1 MDALLVAEQPARVTI
16 AAAARAMPARVR
28 LCCTG
33 CAFRVGVRSARLCD
47 SVGHEDDRGR
57 FPVRSGAVNG
67 GRTLAAW
74 SLRCLARAMRFTT
87 TVLQART
94 TATGLPV
101 PPEVI
106 EALGAGKRPAVV
118 VTLDGGYTY
127 RSTVGVMGAQSLV
140 PLSAAHREAARVQAG
155 DTVEVTLEVD
165 TTPRTVA
172 VPDDLAAALDAA
184 GVRAAF
190 ETLSNSRQR
199 AVVDPVL
206 AAKAPETRARR
217 VAKAVESLRA

>member
-1 MDALLVAEQPARVTI
+1 
-16 AAAARAMPARVR
+16 
-28 LCCTG
+28 
-33 CAFRVGVRSARLCD
+33 
-47 SVGHEDDRGR
+47 
-57 FPVRSGAVNG
+57 
-67 GRTLAAW
+67 
-74 SLRCLARAMRFTT
+74 MRFTT
-87 TVLQART
+87 TVLQARK

-118 VTLDGGYTY
+118 VTLDGGHTY

-140 PLSAAHREAARVQAG
+140 PLSAANREAAGVQAG

-165 TTPRTVA
+165 TMPRTVDL
-172 VPDDLAAALDAA
+172 PDDLAAALDAA

-199 AVVDPVL
+199 ALVDPVL
-206 AAKAPETRARR
+206 AAKAPETRVRR
-217 VAKAVESLRA
+217 VAKAVESLQA